1 MKFLFN
7 LFFKTLGLI
16 FIFFGLYALISVWQ
30 EEIYIGNLEYII
42 KQMYNLLKIITGVL
56 LYRIGSND
64 VWKILKKLFVIN
76 NDDY

>member
-42 KQMYNLLKIITGVL
+42 KQMYNLLKIITGAL